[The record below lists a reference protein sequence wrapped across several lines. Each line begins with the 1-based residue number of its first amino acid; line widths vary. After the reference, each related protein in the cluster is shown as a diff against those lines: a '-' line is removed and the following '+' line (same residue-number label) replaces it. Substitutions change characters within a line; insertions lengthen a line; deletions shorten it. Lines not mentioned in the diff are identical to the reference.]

1 MGRQSKYQVII
12 SEQAKR
18 MLVSQ
23 AAFLAQASL
32 AAAERLIEAFE
43 TAANS
48 LEIMPQRCSW
58 LTSEYIPKN
67 KYSFLVFEKRY
78 LLIFHIQ
85 EDIVYVDYVVDCRQD
100 YAWLLH

>member
-1 MGRQSKYQVII
+1 MGRQSKYQVIV

-32 AAAERLIEAFE
+32 AAAE
-43 TAANS
+43 
-48 LEIMPQRCSW
+48 
-58 LTSEYIPKN
+58 
-67 KYSFLVFEKRY
+67 KRY
-78 LLIFHIQ
+78 LLIFQIR

>member
-32 AAAERLIEAFE
+32 AAAGLCM
-43 TAANS
+43 AAP
-48 LEIMPQRCSW
+48 LGR
-58 LTSEYIPKN
+58 K
-67 KYSFLVFEKRY
+67 SFLGLF
-78 LLIFHIQ
+78 
-85 EDIVYVDYVVDCRQD
+85 
-100 YAWLLH
+100 